1 MQLNIEQRFY
11 IVEHF
16 FRTSSVKQ
24 TIRNFY
30 STFNRKIFPKTVKQT
45 ILRLR
50 QTGSLHNRPKLGR
63 PTVIDDAL
71 IEKIRQEII
80 YPGQSVRKVGKSVG
94 VSRTTVQK
102 VAKKILKFH
111 PYRMRLVK
119 ELKPSDFPLRIEFGN
134 WILGHPEIIE
144 SDFFFMSDE
153 SNFYLDGHVNRHN
166 FVYWNDHCPENHFT
180 DFPTFLRDC
189 PG

>member
-71 IEKIRQEII
+71 IEKIRQQRIPFVMLQVCLVTYQLGKIWQLIGHQDLQIYQLWIFSLGLRERINI
-80 YPGQSVRKVGKSVG
+80 SRATKNYPG
-94 VSRTTVQK
+94 T
-102 VAKKILKFH
+102 
-111 PYRMRLVK
+111 
-119 ELKPSDFPLRIEFGN
+119 
-134 WILGHPEIIE
+134 
-144 SDFFFMSDE
+144 
-153 SNFYLDGHVNRHN
+153 
-166 FVYWNDHCPENHFT
+166 
-180 DFPTFLRDC
+180 
-189 PG
+189 

>member
-16 FRTSSVKQ
+16 FLTSSVKQ

-71 IEKIRQEII
+71 IEKIRQEIN
-80 YPGQSVRKVGKSVG
+80 YPGQSLRKVGKSVG
-94 VSRTTVQK
+94 VSMTTVQK
-102 VAKKILKFH
+102 VAKK
-111 PYRMRLVK
+111 
-119 ELKPSDFPLRIEFGN
+119 S
-134 WILGHPEIIE
+134 
-144 SDFFFMSDE
+144 
-153 SNFYLDGHVNRHN
+153 
-166 FVYWNDHCPENHFT
+166 
-180 DFPTFLRDC
+180 
-189 PG
+189 

>member
-16 FRTSSVKQ
+16 FLTSSVKQ

-80 YPGQSVRKVGKSVG
+80 RYVTS
-94 VSRTTVQK
+94 
-102 VAKKILKFH
+102 L
-111 PYRMRLVK
+111 
-119 ELKPSDFPLRIEFGN
+119 FGN
-134 WILGHPEIIE
+134 NWGKH
-144 SDFFFMSDE
+144 SDAEEGTRCTS
-153 SNFYLDGHVNRHN
+153 
-166 FVYWNDHCPENHFT
+166 
-180 DFPTFLRDC
+180 
-189 PG
+189 

>member
-94 VSRTTVQK
+94 VSKTTVQK
-102 VAKKILKFH
+102 D
-111 PYRMRLVK
+111 Y
-119 ELKPSDFPLRIEFGN
+119 
-134 WILGHPEIIE
+134 
-144 SDFFFMSDE
+144 
-153 SNFYLDGHVNRHN
+153 
-166 FVYWNDHCPENHFT
+166 
-180 DFPTFLRDC
+180 
-189 PG
+189 

>member
-80 YPGQSVRKVGKSVG
+80 YPRQSLRKVGKSVG

-102 VAKKILKFH
+102 VAKK
-111 PYRMRLVK
+111 
-119 ELKPSDFPLRIEFGN
+119 N
-134 WILGHPEIIE
+134 PEIPPI
-144 SDFFFMSDE
+144 
-153 SNFYLDGHVNRHN
+153 SNAIGQGTEAIRLSVTHRI
-166 FVYWNDHCPENHFT
+166 
-180 DFPTFLRDC
+180 R
-189 PG
+189 

>member
-16 FRTSSVKQ
+16 FLTSSVKQ

-80 YPGQSVRKVGKSVG
+80 YPGQSLRKEGIPFVMLQVCLVTEQLGKIWQLIGHQDLQIYQLWIFFSG
-94 VSRTTVQK
+94 VT
-102 VAKKILKFH
+102 
-111 PYRMRLVK
+111 
-119 ELKPSDFPLRIEFGN
+119 
-134 WILGHPEIIE
+134 
-144 SDFFFMSDE
+144 
-153 SNFYLDGHVNRHN
+153 
-166 FVYWNDHCPENHFT
+166 
-180 DFPTFLRDC
+180 
-189 PG
+189 